1 MSRYLVT
8 TTEVY
13 RIDSEDEVEA
23 FIAEAKKANY
33 ELKKYT
39 SEYKETKSKGE
50 VLDSWFRVTLTKGFN
65 VEKDPASQVDV
76 KYEVSF

>member
-13 RIDSEDEVEA
+13 RIDTEDEVEA

-39 SEYKETKSKGE
+39 SEYKEVKSKKE
-50 VLDSWFRVTLTKGFN
+50 VIDSYFKVTLTKGFN
-65 VEKDPASQVDV
+65 DEKEPASQVDV

>member
-13 RIDSEDEVEA
+13 RIDSEAEVEA

-39 SEYKETKSKGE
+39 SEYKEVKSKKQI
-50 VLDSWFRVTLTKGFN
+50 VDSYFKVTLTKGFN
-65 VEKDPASQVDV
+65 DEKEPASQVDV

>member
-1 MSRYLVT
+1 MSKYLVT

-13 RIDSEDEVEA
+13 RIDSEAEVEA

-39 SEYKETKSKGE
+39 SEYKEVKSKKQI
-50 VLDSWFRVTLTKGFN
+50 VDSYFKVTLTKGFN
-65 VEKDPASQVDV
+65 DEKEPASQVDV